1 MFKQIL
7 IPVCLYLY
15 HISAASVQK
24 AHIQFAHIR
33 NADMI
38 KTIQCCRMAEI
49 NVERRPE
56 EPFKM
61 IFIRILRQEAEYAS
75 SVVGENNYINTY
87 PFRCGHKRTFHFWRT
102 PTSTDNKSARPAQ
115 GNPTSG
121 TDDPVDAIST

>member
-38 KTIQCCRMAEI
+38 KMIQCCRMAEI

-56 EPFKM
+56 EPRKR

-75 SVVGENNYINTY
+75 YGAVEKVAIYIY
-87 PFRCGHKRTFHFWRT
+87 PF
-102 PTSTDNKSARPAQ
+102 Q
-115 GNPTSG
+115 SG
-121 TDDPVDAIST
+121 RETAVR

>member
-15 HISAASVQK
+15 HISAASFQK
-24 AHIQFAHIR
+24 AHIEVAHIR

-49 NVERRPE
+49 NVERRPA
-56 EPFKM
+56 EPCNR

-75 SVVGENNYINTY
+75 SVVVENSYCYTY
-87 PFRCGHKRTFHFWRT
+87 SFESGHQKAVHIMIERNI
-102 PTSTDNKSARPAQ
+102 TDDESDRPAH
-115 GNPTSG
+115 GHPKCC
-121 TDDPVDAIST
+121 